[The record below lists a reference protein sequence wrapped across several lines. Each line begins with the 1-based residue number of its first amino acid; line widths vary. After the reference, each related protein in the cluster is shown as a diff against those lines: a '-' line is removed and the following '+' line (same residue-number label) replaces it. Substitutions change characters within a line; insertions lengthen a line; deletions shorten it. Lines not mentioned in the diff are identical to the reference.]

1 MAVSEPIIATQ
12 PGEGSQAPTTLPEN
26 EPVSNQKST
35 WRGYIWDSWDRT
47 PEERKLVLK
56 MDLTLMTFG
65 CLGTFIKYLDKSNL
79 QSAFVSGMKEDL
91 SLYGN
96 ELNYANTAY
105 SIANIIALWPSNLI
119 LTRVNPRWFIPFL
132 ELGWTVITF
141 LQAVMTKPS
150 HMYALRAILAIF
162 ETGHYSAV
170 VYLCG
175 AWYQKR
181 ELARRL
187 AIINITTAIGPMFS
201 SYLQAAA
208 YTGLNGVHGKA
219 GWQWLFIIDGVISL
233 GIIIPQFL
241 FYPDVP
247 ARQKPDLVF
256 TEREIELARN
266 RNPKEGRVKQGAF
279 TLAQVKRWFLTLDIW
294 LLWII
299 SFANAVVDQPM
310 NSMAFWLKEWNKIKP
325 GSYTVPQINNY
336 TTPIQGVTVV
346 VTLLMAWSSDTWLR
360 GRRWPMLVVGS
371 TVAAIVDL
379 TLASTSV
386 FPENRAG
393 RWFLYYLTG
402 FCQASNSMFW
412 AWTQDTL
419 VGDPATR
426 AFASAGLNVWASLS
440 HAVIPLAIFQTVD
453 QPAVVAGNYGS
464 AGFAILH
471 SLTSLGLAYLQHT
484 RSAKLTNED
493 DESEETE
500 EASEGS
506 ANKTVAVTQR
516 EV

>member
-1 MAVSEPIIATQ
+1 MNGPESWITEPIIAGQ
-12 PGEGSQAPTTLPEN
+12 PGEGSQASTTLPEN
-26 EPVSNQKST
+26 EPVSKQKST

-96 ELNYANTAY
+96 
-105 SIANIIALWPSNLI
+105 IIALWPSNLI

-150 HMYALRAILAIF
+150 HICGQL
-162 ETGHYSAV
+162 S
-170 VYLCG
+170 G

-256 TEREIELARN
+256 TERRIELARN

-346 VTLLMAWSSDTWLR
+346 ITLLRAWSSDTWLR

-371 TVAAIVDL
+371 TVAAIVDP

-386 FPENRAG
+386 FPGNRAG

-440 HAVIPLAIFQTVD
+440 HAVIPLAIFQIVD

-484 RSAKLTNED
+484 RSTKVVTED

-500 EASEGS
+500 ETSEGS